1 MEEILNVEIVVPQL
15 EYITHEEYT
24 MSMEREANRKLKAE
38 IRRKKKAKG
47 RGIKWQMDNQPMQ
60 YYAKRDLTIEKAK
73 EFVDNFVW

>member
-38 IRRKKKAKG
+38 IRRKKKQKHL
-47 RGIKWQMDNQPMQ
+47 IH
-60 YYAKRDLTIEKAK
+60 YE
-73 EFVDNFVW
+73 

>member
-38 IRRKKKAKG
+38 IKRRKKQKHIPNPRTVMILTSEKGMELLNKAFKE
-47 RGIKWQMDNQPMQ
+47 
-60 YYAKRDLTIEKAK
+60 YYDSNL
-73 EFVDNFVW
+73 